1 MNPAF
6 DITEEEIPIF
16 LAEAED
22 QLQILDEG
30 LVRLEH
36 EGDDPELL
44 QALFRAAHT
53 LKGSSGMIGHRRMV
67 DLTHGLETAL
77 DGLRKGTLR
86 ITPELADACLEAT
99 DALRHLCEE
108 VYGEVAQPVAVEE
121 LVERFTRLN
130 SRPSEAP
137 AEQSAAKKE
146 LAVVVEP
153 PQAEKKN
160 GRKGRSKTA
169 AKEKP
174 APASGSAQARE
185 KIFQV
190 RAGISPDS
198 IASGARAFLIMLAL
212 QELGEIESIEPD
224 QASIERGV
232 AVKEVSAR
240 LRASC
245 ECEAIQHALERISEV
260 DWVTVDDPETES
272 SEPAPAAEKP
282 VQKEAEQGEP
292 PVRIGDLLVK
302 NGLITKDQLAAA
314 IKQQESAEGPKP
326 LLGQV
331 LIQMGMVTQEVL
343 DQVVAD
349 QKKAAQMSATGRQTE
364 PAGPE
369 GQGAPRTKAA
379 EKMVRTS
386 VERLD
391 NLMNLVGELITDR
404 NRLNLIRAEM
414 EERLRGSSQLDSFSE
429 TVTHIGRITDQL
441 QAEVMSI
448 RMLPVSNVF
457 NKFPRLVRDLA
468 RKAGKQV
475 ELVIRGEDTELDR
488 SVIEEISDPLIHLLR
503 NAVDH
508 GIEPPQERLAAGKPE
523 RGMILLTARHEQGRI
538 ILTVEDNGRGI
549 DIARVKDKAVERGLL
564 TRQDAD
570 AMPDADAVDL
580 IFHSGLS
587 TARVVSDISGRGVG
601 MDIVRN
607 NIERLNGSILVETW
621 PGRGSQFQI
630 VLPLTL
636 AIVPTLLVR
645 SGSSPFAIP
654 LVTVIETLRISSD
667 EMQTVNG
674 RPVIVNRGRVLPVA
688 RLSEVFGCNGTNGY
702 RKSRHEYMVVVR
714 SGKLQMG
721 LIVDTLLG
729 EEEVVVKSLGPII
742 GDVVGISSAA
752 ILGDGQVAL
761 IIDIQG
767 VFKLVTPHS
776 GRS

>member
-36 EGDDPELL
+36 EEEDPELL

-77 DGLRKGTLR
+77 DGLRKGTVR
-86 ITPELADACLEAT
+86 ITTELADACLEAT
-99 DALRHLCEE
+99 DALRQLCEE
-108 VYGEVAQPVAVEE
+108 VYGEAAQPVAVEE
-121 LVERFTRLN
+121 LVERFSRLN
-130 SRPSEAP
+130 SRPAP
-137 AEQSAAKKE
+137 PPAQKQAAEK
-146 LAVVVEP
+146 EP

-160 GRKGRSKTA
+160 GRR
-169 AKEKP
+169 P
-174 APASGSAQARE
+174 RAQAAGNPAAPDPAQRVV
-185 KIFQV
+185 FQV

-245 ECEAIQHALERISEV
+245 QSEAVQQALDRISEV
-260 DWVTVDDPETES
+260 DWVVVSEAGTE
-272 SEPAPAAEKP
+272 APAAKPAVEKAA
-282 VQKEAEQGEP
+282 KQGKP
-292 PVRIGDLLVK
+292 AVRIGDLLVK
-302 NGLITKDQLAAA
+302 DGLITEDQLQAA
-314 IKQQESAEGPKP
+314 IQQQNSAEGPKP

-331 LIQMGMVTQEVL
+331 LIQMGLVTQEIM

-349 QKKAAQMSATGRQTE
+349 QKKAVQSSTAGRQAEATGAE
-364 PAGPE
+364 A
-369 GQGAPRTKAA
+369 QGAARSRTT

-404 NRLNLIRAEM
+404 NRLNLIRADL
-414 EERLRGSSQLDSFSE
+414 EERLRGSSQIDSFSE

-441 QAEVMSI
+441 QAEVMGI

-475 ELVIRGEDTELDR
+475 ELVMRGEDTELDR

-503 NAVDH
+503 NSVDH
-508 GIEPPQERLAAGKPE
+508 GIEPPEERLSAGKPE

-549 DIARVKDKAVERGLL
+549 DIARVKDKAVERGLMS
-564 TRQDAD
+564 RQDAD
-570 AMPDADAVDL
+570 ALPDADAVDL

-645 SGSSPFAIP
+645 SGGSPFAIP
-654 LVTVIETLRISSD
+654 LVTVIETLRISSSD
-667 EMQTVNG
+667 MQTVNG

-688 RLSEVFGCNGTNGY
+688 RLADVFGFSGANGY
-702 RKSRHEYMVVVR
+702 RKPRHEYMVVVR

-776 GRS
+776 GRA